1 MILQVWNSHM
11 ARPPSDAL
19 APRKSPRQARS
30 AATVEAIRTATIQVL
45 LAEGV
50 ARLTTTR
57 VAERAGVSVGTMYQY
72 FPHKEAL
79 LFALVREK
87 VEAIARAME
96 AAAQALAG
104 RPLMAIADGLAEA
117 WLAAKTDDI
126 VGARAV
132 YGIAAEFDI
141 VDLTR
146 AESQRLVD
154 AVEHLL
160 GTACDAR
167 VDRPHAV
174 AFALLAV
181 LGGAVRTVLERGAG
195 ESELA
200 VLRAELPRVCRAYL
214 ASSAVART
222 LEAGRPQLTPA

>member
-1 MILQVWNSHM
+1 M
-11 ARPPSDAL
+11 ARLSSAAL
-19 APRKSPRQARS
+19 EPRKSPRQARS

-79 LFALVREK
+79 LFALVSEK
-87 VEAIARAME
+87 LEAVAAAME
-96 AAAQALAG
+96 QASAALAG
-104 RPLMAIADGLAEA
+104 QPLVAIADGLSLA
-117 WLAAKTDDI
+117 WLEVKTEDI
-126 VGARAV
+126 AGARAV

-141 VDLTR
+141 VDRTR
-146 AESQRLVD
+146 TESQRITR
-154 AVEHLL
+154 AVEDLL
-160 GTACDAR
+160 ATPCDAR
-167 VDRPHAV
+167 IERRAEV

-181 LGGAVRTVLERGAG
+181 MGGAVRMVLERGALNT
-195 ESELA
+195 ELD

-214 ASSAVART
+214 TSSAAAPAET
-222 LEAGRPQLTPA
+222 KGAALTPA